1 MAFGEPLLCFDFI
14 LRHDVC
20 QLQQIYAGAVLLARY
35 SMHPEPYQSVSE
47 GANCIASPAKWFP
60 CMYAIDPDTFAGYCI
75 VSLPLPGALH
85 NFTCSSIL
93 HMMLSTCSVMLL
105 CDLCFAAAGWVQMT
119 CHGHGYTCS
128 RSGHHLQAVQ
138 CFKMYLVMNPVPLSV
153 TDTTAENCISSI
165 AEDYGHQWTATGMLV

>member
-1 MAFGEPLLCFDFI
+1 MRRSMAFGEPLLCFDFI

-119 CHGHGYTCS
+119 YHGQLNHMAILAVGVDTISKQCS
-128 RSGHHLQAVQ
+128 SCMSTSTRRDLPAMV
-138 CFKMYLVMNPVPLSV
+138 
-153 TDTTAENCISSI
+153 
-165 AEDYGHQWTATGMLV
+165 